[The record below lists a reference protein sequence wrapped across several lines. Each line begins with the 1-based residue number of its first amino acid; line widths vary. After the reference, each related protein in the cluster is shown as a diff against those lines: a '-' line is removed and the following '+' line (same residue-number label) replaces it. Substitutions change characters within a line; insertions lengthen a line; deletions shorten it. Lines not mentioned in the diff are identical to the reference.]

1 MIGLQTSPD
10 HMTHSRAGNIA
21 GDFEIMMFHP
31 QNEYTISPGV
41 ATLAIMTH
49 THTHV
54 QSVLGH
60 WSLFIG
66 SGETCAKR
74 RSKEAVWELKSK
86 YNTTR
91 NSECRL
97 CHDVTHNKLVYR
109 GVKTHHEIMNKVIT
123 VKHYIMLINI

>member
-1 MIGLQTSPD
+1 
-10 HMTHSRAGNIA
+10 
-21 GDFEIMMFHP
+21 MFHP
-31 QNEYTISPGV
+31 QNEYTIGREQCHTISPGV
-41 ATLAIMTH
+41 ATLAII

-97 CHDVTHNKLVYR
+97 CHVTHNKLVYR
-109 GVKTHHEIMNKVIT
+109 GVKTYHEIMNKVIT
-123 VKHYIMLINI
+123 VKHCIMLINL

>member
-1 MIGLQTSPD
+1 
-10 HMTHSRAGNIA
+10 
-21 GDFEIMMFHP
+21 MFHP
-31 QNEYTISPGV
+31 QNEYTIDREQCHTISYGV
-41 ATLAIMTH
+41 ATLAIM

-66 SGETCAKR
+66 SGETCVKR
-74 RSKEAVWELKSK
+74 RSKEAVWELESI
-86 YNTTR
+86 YIAITR

-123 VKHYIMLINI
+123 VKHCIMLINL